1 MQAIQLENMGKNFGN
16 RRIFAH
22 YNLSVNEGEMVAITG
37 SSGAGKTT
45 LLNIIG
51 LVEPFNTGR
60 LSIFGK
66 GNIRPN
72 SIKANR
78 VIRQDICYLFQN
90 FALVDN
96 ETVKENIEMAL
107 KFVKADARKKSRLI
121 SDALKEVGLSG
132 YENTKIFALSGG
144 EQQRVSIARILVNP
158 KKLILADEPTGSLD
172 AKNRDAIMSFLKEFN
187 KSGKTVIIVT
197 HDQSV
202 AQQCERNINLE
213 RQG

>member
-1 MQAIQLENMGKNFGN
+1 MQTIQLENMGKNFGN